1 MVQKPNYGIG
11 NCTGQVMPALL
22 LSNLATHSFN
32 NIQYFNI
39 DFSNI
44 DTFFHH
50 IYLNQINVE

>member
-1 MVQKPNYGIG
+1 MFG
-11 NCTGQVMPALL
+11 NCIGQVMPALL

-50 IYLNQINVE
+50 IYLNQINVSTLI